1 MLQTYRRDF
10 VIRLASLATVVGS
23 GAVLTAC
30 GGGDDAVASFNYGVA
45 SGDPLA
51 DRVILWTHAQYD
63 GVSDDVA
70 LTWEVAT
77 DAAFTM
83 LVASGSTR
91 AMAAASFTAKVDAT
105 GLSAGKDYFFRFRAG
120 NHS

>member
-1 MLQTYRRDF
+1 MFQTSRRDF

-30 GGGDDAVASFNYGVA
+30 GGGDDVAPSFDYGVA

-63 GVSDDVA
+63 GLSDDVS

-77 DAAFTM
+77 DAAFTK
-83 LVASGSTR
+83 LAASGSTR
-91 AMAAASFTAKVDAT
+91 AVAATAFTAKVDAT
-105 GLSAGKDYFFRFRAG
+105 GLSVGKD
-120 NHS
+120 